1 MRGLA
6 HGGGEGLSAPQFRK
20 SSFTMSVNNAN
31 GLARSQRDQPRP
43 TTARPAKAEEGET
56 EGETPDLNDPL
67 LLQRRPHS
75 QHYYPHLAV
84 PEIHGHCKP
93 KLASGITHV
102 QFHIELHLSFGSIAP
117 ISRCTS
123 LDRRVA
129 LSDGAASGRL
139 LGARPNCPHSLS
151 LSMDSPPCFSLRML
165 RNCGEEVKNDGE
177 RRKRP
182 MRKGRKEGRKEGR
195 DGLPSLIPPPAICR
209 QR

>member
-31 GLARSQRDQPRP
+31 GLARSQRDRPRP

-67 LLQRRPHS
+67 LLQRRPHF

-139 LGARPNCPHSLS
+139 LGARPNCPHSRWIPLLAFLCVCCEIAAKRS
-151 LSMDSPPCFSLRML
+151 RMM
-165 RNCGEEVKNDGE
+165 GKEEND
-177 RRKRP
+177 R
-182 MRKGRKEGRKEGR
+182 
-195 DGLPSLIPPPAICR
+195 
-209 QR
+209 

>member
-1 MRGLA
+1 MDSPARRG
-6 HGGGEGLSAPQFRK
+6 
-20 SSFTMSVNNAN
+20 TD
-31 GLARSQRDQPRP
+31 RDRRPRP
-43 TTARPAKAEEGET
+43 RDRRRRNRVRLR

-84 PEIHGHCKP
+84 PQIHGHCKP

-151 LSMDSPPCFSLRML
+151 LSLSLSRWIPLLAFLCVCCEIAAKRSRMM
-165 RNCGEEVKNDGE
+165 GKEEND
-177 RRKRP
+177 R
-182 MRKGRKEGRKEGR
+182 
-195 DGLPSLIPPPAICR
+195 
-209 QR
+209 